1 MRNQYKQIW
10 WGMVLMMICMAVP
23 ASAQSSFSSG
33 STGADGAFAPPSSP
47 STQNV
52 QVPPSGVFNFTTV
65 NIPSGVTIKFIPN
78 AANTPVTILA
88 TGDVTIAGIISV
100 DGKGMSGPLPGI
112 PGPGGFKGGRG
123 GYGPDNLPGTAG
135 DGPGGGGGGK
145 TTGTTIGYGGGGG
158 YSLPGG
164 DATAPNGG
172 QGGARYGSSLLL
184 PLIGGSGGG
193 GASATGNGMGN
204 GGGGGGGAILIA
216 SSTAIRIMLGGNI
229 SAVGGQGTSG
239 AGPGSGGAI
248 RLVSNMITCA
258 GLVTVAAGATG
269 IASASP
275 GYIRVEAYDLSQFTV
290 PTGAVISFG
299 PPNPIVLP
307 TNAPKLRIVSIAG
320 VNAPTTPAGSF
331 QAPPDV
337 VIPTTQ
343 TSPVTVALEANNIP
357 VGTLIQVSV
366 IPEQG
371 SRTGVEST
379 ALAGNE
385 ALSTATASV
394 TLPSGVSVLVASATV
409 PLLTANGVPFLIDGE
424 QVDRV
429 EVTATYG
436 SESSLTYITK
446 SGKRI
451 AGIR

>member
-1 MRNQYKQIW
+1 L
-10 WGMVLMMICMAVP
+10 V
-23 ASAQSSFSSG
+23 
-33 STGADGAFAPPSSP
+33 
-47 STQNV
+47 
-52 QVPPSGVFNFTTV
+52 
-65 NIPSGVTIKFIPN
+65 
-78 AANTPVTILA
+78 
-88 TGDVTIAGIISV
+88 
-100 DGKGMSGPLPGI
+100 
-112 PGPGGFKGGRG
+112 
-123 GYGPDNLPGTAG
+123 
-135 DGPGGGGGGK
+135 
-145 TTGTTIGYGGGGG
+145 
-158 YSLPGG
+158 
-164 DATAPNGG
+164 
-172 QGGARYGSSLLL
+172 
-184 PLIGGSGGG
+184 GGSGGG
-193 GASATGNGMGN
+193 GSGPQVSSPLTGIGD

-216 SSTAIRIMLGGNI
+216 SSTAIRFVGNGSISAIGGSFRGLGG
-229 SAVGGQGTSG
+229 AG
-239 AGPGSGGAI
+239 AGGAI
-248 RLVSNMITCA
+248 RLVANVISGIPGVFSVA
-258 GLVTVAAGATG
+258 GGS
-269 IASASP
+269 ASASP
-275 GYIRVEAYDLSQFTV
+275 GYIRVEAYDLSSFDV
-290 PTGAVISFG
+290 PTGTAVSYG

-337 VIPTTQ
+337 VLPSTQ

-409 PLLTANGVPFLIDGE
+409 PLLTANGVPLLIDGE

-429 EVTATYG
+429 EVTATY
-436 SESSLTYITK
+436 ESSLTYITK

-451 AGIR
+451 AGTR